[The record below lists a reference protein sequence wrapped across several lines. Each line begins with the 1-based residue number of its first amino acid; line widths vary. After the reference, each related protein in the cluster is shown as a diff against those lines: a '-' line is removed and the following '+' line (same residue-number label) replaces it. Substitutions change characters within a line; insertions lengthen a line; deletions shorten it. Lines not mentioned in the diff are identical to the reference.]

1 MKTYFLSSLPC
12 MLTVNGVYFGVCN
25 DFERFA
31 DVELTDKLFIQFTP
45 ENAQPIGFFLTE
57 NIRFS
62 PPQGVDVYLLKD
74 GIALH
79 ARAFIPLD
87 TTLRPVQQV
96 QTDGGVATLFF
107 QGELHL
113 SLQTAGGVFIATL
126 PPSFRDCKVEYAE
139 KVFLL
144 HTDNEIAIFN
154 NKAERLLL
162 EHVHGYAIQDGK
174 LRLEIPLC
182 DRLGRVACATYD
194 LQNGCAR
201 ESFTLRQARTENGET
216 DENSVKEELLAYA
229 FFEGIL
235 IGADY
240 ACFLS
245 DELQNKASE
254 LRSFLGEF
262 IHVTFTDSPYVCGLV
277 KKKKD
282 RLFEVSYFRVS
293 VENGKICDIV
303 TA

>member
-1 MKTYFLSSLPC
+1 
-12 MLTVNGVYFGVCN
+12 
-25 DFERFA
+25 
-31 DVELTDKLFIQFTP
+31 
-45 ENAQPIGFFLTE
+45 
-57 NIRFS
+57 
-62 PPQGVDVYLLKD
+62 
-74 GIALH
+74 
-79 ARAFIPLD
+79 
-87 TTLRPVQQV
+87 
-96 QTDGGVATLFF
+96 
-107 QGELHL
+107 
-113 SLQTAGGVFIATL
+113 
-126 PPSFRDCKVEYAE
+126 
-139 KVFLL
+139 
-144 HTDNEIAIFN
+144 
-154 NKAERLLL
+154 
-162 EHVHGYAIQDGK
+162 
-174 LRLEIPLC
+174 
-182 DRLGRVACATYD
+182 